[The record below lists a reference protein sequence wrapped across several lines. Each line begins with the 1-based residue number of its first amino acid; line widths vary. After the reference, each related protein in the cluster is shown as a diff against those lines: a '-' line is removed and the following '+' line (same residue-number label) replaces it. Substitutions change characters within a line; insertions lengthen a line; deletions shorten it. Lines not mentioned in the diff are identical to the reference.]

1 MVRTVYYVAAS
12 LDGFLIDAQ
21 NQPGGMNPGEHSG
34 GSGASLL
41 GDHYREFLGRV
52 GAVAMGAGTY
62 RSFLAD
68 TASWPYGR
76 IPVWIFTHHE
86 FPGIPGADITF
97 IRGEVAEFHPDIV
110 YDAGEKDVLL
120 AGGGNIAR
128 QFMDD
133 GLIDEMVFTVVPVA
147 LGSGRPVLPVGSVT
161 KAGVLL
167 DTRSVGGGLVQLH
180 YAFGPGEA
188 FGAGESFGA
197 EAESAEE

>member
-12 LDGFLIDAQ
+12 LDGFLIDGR
-21 NQPGGMNPGEHSG
+21 NQPGGRDMGERNMGERTRESG
-34 GSGASLL
+34 GPPF
-41 GDHYREFLGRV
+41 GDPSYLDFLRGV

-68 TASWPYGR
+68 AASWPYGK

-86 FPGIPGADITF
+86 FPGLPGADITF

-120 AGGGNIAR
+120 AGGGNIAG

-147 LGSGRPVLPVGSVT
+147 LGGGRPVLPVASVT
-161 KAGVLL
+161 RPAVLL
-167 DTRSVGGGLVQLH
+167 DTRSVGEGLVQLH
-180 YAFGPGEA
+180 YAFGRG
-188 FGAGESFGA
+188 
-197 EAESAEE
+197 